1 MIDYIT
7 VDEARGREDIR
18 LVLTAGVPGPWGE
31 AAKAILQMKGIEF
44 TPVQQSGGD
53 RNEALAE
60 WTGQTSAPVLVL
72 PGEAPHL
79 TLRAILLAAE
89 RIVPEPALV
98 PPGSEDRATFLGLC
112 GEIHAEM
119 GLGWC
124 RRLLM
129 FDPILAAVPA
139 GDPAIEKLER
149 MAQKYGYY
157 PGCSELARERVIEI
171 LHAFSARLQRQQ
183 AAGHEF
189 LYGDSLSALDLI
201 FAVFSN
207 LIVPIDANDCPMP
220 DFLRAAYTVDD
231 AEILAAIAPAL
242 IEYRDRILRDHIH
255 LPMRF

>member
-1 MIDYIT
+1 MIDYLT
-7 VDEARGREDIR
+7 AEEARGREDIR

-31 AAKAILQMKGIEF
+31 AAKAILRVKQMEF
-44 TPVQQSGGD
+44 MPVRQDGGD

-60 WTGQTSAPVLVL
+60 WTGQSSAPVLVV

-79 TLRAILLAAE
+79 TLRAIMLAAE
-89 RIVPEPALV
+89 RMAPAPTLV
-98 PPGSEDRATFLGLC
+98 PQGTEDRAIFLGLC
-112 GEIHAEM
+112 GEIHAEL

-129 FDPILAAVPA
+129 FDPILSAVPA

-157 PGCSELARERVIEI
+157 PGCSNMARERVIEI
-171 LHAFSARLQRQQ
+171 LKAFSARLHRQQ
-183 AAGHEF
+183 AAGSEF
-189 LYGDSLSALDLI
+189 LYGDSLTALDLI

-207 LIVPIDANDCPMP
+207 LVVPLDAADCPMP
-220 DFLRAAYTVDD
+220 DFLRATYTVDD

-242 IEYRDRILRDHIH
+242 IEYRDCILRDHIG